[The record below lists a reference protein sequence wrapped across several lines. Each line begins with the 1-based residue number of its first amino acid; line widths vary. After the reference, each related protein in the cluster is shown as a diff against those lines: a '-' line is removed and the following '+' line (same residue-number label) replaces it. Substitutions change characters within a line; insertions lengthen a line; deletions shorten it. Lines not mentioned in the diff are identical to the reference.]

1 MHDERAYPAR
11 EVVRIPVTTI
21 RRMFMP
27 SPEINKV
34 REYWDNQANAKK
46 QPTIEEMRLY
56 DDYWA
61 TLTGEPGEVDYVHTV
76 AGRIPAL
83 WAVPKGAAWDRV
95 ILCFHGGGFMM
106 GSRYSHRKMYGHLAK
121 AVGCRALLVDYRLT
135 PEHQHPAQ
143 VDDAVA
149 AYRGLLE
156 LGVSPA
162 HVLFSGD
169 SAGGGLAIGAQLRA
183 RDAGLPLPAGA
194 MTMSAW
200 TDMTL
205 SGASYDSNKPKDSV
219 FRREMV
225 SGLVGM
231 LLGQDSDVADPYASP
246 ISADLTGLPPIYL
259 QAGGDEGL
267 LDDSV
272 VFAERASKAGVK
284 TKIDIFPDMLH
295 SFQMAVG
302 RAPEADD
309 AVARLAV
316 WARPILGLAK

>member
-1 MHDERAYPAR
+1 
-11 EVVRIPVTTI
+11 
-21 RRMFMP
+21 MP

-34 REYWDNQANAKK
+34 REYWDRQASAET
-46 QPTIEEMRLY
+46 QPTIEQMRLF

-61 TLTGEPGEVDYVHTV
+61 TLTGEPAEVDYLHTV
-76 AGRIPAL
+76 VGGIPGL
-83 WAVPKGAAWDRV
+83 WAVPKGAVWDRV
-95 ILCFHGGGFMM
+95 ILCFHGGGYMM

-143 VDDAVA
+143 VDDAVS

-156 LGVSPA
+156 LGVSPT

-169 SAGGGLAIGAQLRA
+169 SAGGGMAIGAQLRA

-205 SGASYDSNKPKDSV
+205 SGASYDSNKPQDLL

-225 SGLVGM
+225 RGLVAM
-231 LLGQDSDVADPYASP
+231 LLGSDLDLADSYASP
-246 ISADLTGLPPIYL
+246 ISADLTGPPPVYL
-259 QAGGDEGL
+259 QVGGDEAL

-272 VFAERASKAGVK
+272 EFADRASKAGVEV
-284 TKIDIFPDMLH
+284 KIDVFPEMLH
-295 SFQMAVG
+295 SFQMAAG

-309 AVARLAV
+309 AVARLAA
-316 WARPILGLAK
+316 WARPILGLAA

>member
-1 MHDERAYPAR
+1 
-11 EVVRIPVTTI
+11 
-21 RRMFMP
+21 MP

-34 REYWDNQANAKK
+34 REYWDQQASAER

-61 TLTGEPGEVDYVHTV
+61 NLTAEPAEVDYTHAVV
-76 AGRIPAL
+76 GGVPGL
-83 WAVPKGAAWDRV
+83 WATPKGAVWDRV
-95 ILCFHGGGFMM
+95 ILCFHGGGYAM
-106 GSRYSHRKMYGHLAK
+106 GSPYSHRKMYGHLAK
-121 AVGCRALLVDYRLT
+121 AVGCRAFLAGYRLT

-156 LGVSPA
+156 LGISPA
-162 HVLFSGD
+162 HILFAGD
-169 SAGGGLAIGAQLRA
+169 SAGGGLTVGAQLRA
-183 RDAGLPLPAGA
+183 RDSGLPLPAGS

-205 SGASYDSNKPKDSV
+205 SGASYDANRPKDRV

-225 SGLVGM
+225 QGLVGM
-231 LLGQDSDVADPYASP
+231 LLGEHPDVSDPYVSP

-272 VFAERASKAGVK
+272 VFAELAGKAGVK
-284 TKIDIFPDMLH
+284 AKIDVFPDMLH
-295 SFQMAVG
+295 SFQMAAG

-309 AVARLAV
+309 AISRLAA
-316 WARPILGLAK
+316 WARPMVGLAA

>member
-1 MHDERAYPAR
+1 
-11 EVVRIPVTTI
+11 
-21 RRMFMP
+21 MFMP
-27 SPEINKV
+27 SPEIRKV
-34 REYWDNQANAKK
+34 REYWDRQASADT

-61 TLTGEPGEVDYVHTV
+61 TLTGEPAEVDYVHTTV
-76 AGRIPAL
+76 GGIPAL
-83 WAVPKGAAWDRV
+83 WAVPRGAVWDRV

-162 HVLFSGD
+162 QVLFSGD

-200 TDMTL
+200 TDMTM
-205 SGASYDSNKPKDSV
+205 SGASYDSNRPKDSV

-225 SGLVGM
+225 GGLVSM
-231 LLGQDSDVADPYASP
+231 LLGQAPDLTDPYASP

-259 QAGGDEGL
+259 QVGGDEGL

-272 VFAERASKAGVK
+272 VFAERANKAGVEA
-284 TKIDIFPDMLH
+284 KIDVFPDMLH
-295 SFQMAVG
+295 SFQMAAG
-302 RAPEADD
+302 RALEADD
-309 AVARLAV
+309 AIARLAA
-316 WARPILGLAK
+316 WARPILGLAA

>member
-1 MHDERAYPAR
+1 MNDERAYPAR
-11 EVVRIPVTTI
+11 EAVRIPFTTI

-61 TLTGEPGEVDYVHTV
+61 TLTGEPAEVDYVHAV
-76 AGRIPAL
+76 VGGIPAL
-83 WAVPKGAAWDRV
+83 WAVPKGAVWDRV
-95 ILCFHGGGFMM
+95 ILCFHGGGFAM

-169 SAGGGLAIGAQLRA
+169 SAGGGLAVGAQLRA

-200 TDMTL
+200 TDMAL

-231 LLGQDSDVADPYASP
+231 LLGQDPDVADPYASP

-259 QAGGDEGL
+259 QVGGDEGL

-284 TKIDIFPDMLH
+284 TKLDIFPDMLH

>member
-1 MHDERAYPAR
+1 
-11 EVVRIPVTTI
+11 
-21 RRMFMP
+21 MFMP

-76 AGRIPAL
+76 VGGIPAL

-121 AVGCRALLVDYRLT
+121 AVGCR
-135 PEHQHPAQ
+135 
-143 VDDAVA
+143 A

-231 LLGQDSDVADPYASP
+231 LLGQNPDVADPYASP

>member
-1 MHDERAYPAR
+1 
-11 EVVRIPVTTI
+11 
-21 RRMFMP
+21 MFMP
-27 SPEINKV
+27 SPEISKV
-34 REYWDNQANAKK
+34 REYWDRQASAEG
-46 QPTIEEMRLY
+46 QPTIEEMRRY

-61 TLTGEPGEVDYVHTV
+61 TLTGEPAKVDYVHSV
-76 AGRIPAL
+76 IGGIPAL
-83 WAVPKGAAWDRV
+83 WAVPKGAVWDRV
-95 ILCFHGGGFMM
+95 IICFHGGGYMM
-106 GSRYSHRKMYGHLAK
+106 GSPYSHRKMYGHLAK

-169 SAGGGLAIGAQLRA
+169 SAGGGMAIGAQLRA

-205 SGASYDSNKPKDSV
+205 SGASYDANKPKDLL

-225 SGLVGM
+225 RGLVTM
-231 LLGQDSDVADPYASP
+231 LLGADPDLADPYASP
-246 ISADLTGLPPIYL
+246 ISADLTGLPPVYL
-259 QAGGDEGL
+259 QVGGDEAL

-272 VFAERASKAGVK
+272 VFADRAHKAGIEA
-284 TKIDIFPDMLH
+284 KIDVFPDMLH
-295 SFQMAVG
+295 SFQMAAG

-309 AVARLAV
+309 AVARLAA
-316 WARPILGLAK
+316 WARPILGLAA

>member
-11 EVVRIPVTTI
+11 EAVRIPFTTI
-21 RRMFMP
+21 RRRFMP

-61 TLTGEPGEVDYVHTV
+61 TLTGEPAEVDYVHAV
-76 AGRIPAL
+76 VGGIPAL
-83 WAVPKGAAWDRV
+83 WAVPKGAVWDRV
-95 ILCFHGGGFMM
+95 ILCFHGGGFAM
-106 GSRYSHRKMYGHLAK
+106 GSPYSHRKMYGHLAK

-162 HVLFSGD
+162 HVVFSGD
-169 SAGGGLAIGAQLRA
+169 SAGGGLAVGAQLRA

-200 TDMTL
+200 TDMAL

-231 LLGQDSDVADPYASP
+231 LLGKDPDVADPYASP

-259 QAGGDEGL
+259 QVGGDEGL

-284 TKIDIFPDMLH
+284 TKLDIFPDMLH

>member
-1 MHDERAYPAR
+1 M
-11 EVVRIPVTTI
+11 I
-21 RRMFMP
+21 MP
-27 SPEINKV
+27 SLEISKV
-34 REYWDNQANAKK
+34 REFWDRQASASAEK
-46 QPTIEEMRLY
+46 QPTLEEMRLY

-61 TLTGEPGEVDYVHTV
+61 ALTAEPAGVDYTHEVV
-76 AGRIPAL
+76 GGIPAL
-83 WAVPKGAAWDRV
+83 WAVPKGAVWDRV
-95 ILCFHGGGFMM
+95 ILCFHGGGYMM
-106 GSRYSHRKMYGHLAK
+106 GSPYSHRKMYGHLAK
-121 AVGCRALLVDYRLT
+121 AVGCRALLVDYRMT
-135 PEHQHPAQ
+135 PEHRHPAQ

-162 HVLFSGD
+162 HVMFAGD
-169 SAGGGLAIGAQLRA
+169 SAGGGLAVGAQLRA

-205 SGASYDSNKPKDSV
+205 SGASYDASRPKDSV

-225 SGLVGM
+225 GGLVSA
-231 LLGQDSDVADPYASP
+231 LLGQQPDVGDRYVSP

-259 QAGGDEGL
+259 QVGGDEAL

-272 VFAERASKAGVK
+272 VLAKRAAQAGVK
-284 TKIDIFPDMLH
+284 AKIDVFPDMLH
-295 SFQMAVG
+295 SFQMAAG

-309 AVARLAV
+309 AVARLAA
-316 WARPILGLAK
+316 WARPILGLTA